1 MKKLFVLFI
10 CLFTLSTA
18 TYAREDRPIRV
29 DQLPAKAQQFIKK
42 YFPDLKVALAKVDK
56 SWFDQEY
63 EVIFVNGNKVEFRK
77 YGDLKEVDCK
87 YSMVPA
93 GIVPVPIVE
102 YLKENHPDIPVI
114 KFEQDTK
121 EYAYLHSLNVDKE
134 YEVKLK
140 GGIEL
145 TFDKQFRLIDYD
157 D

>member
-77 YGDLKEVDCK
+77 YCDLKEVDCK

-93 GIVPVPIVE
+93 GIVPV
-102 YLKENHPDIPVI
+102 I
-114 KFEQDTK
+114 KFEQDT
-121 EYAYLHSLNVDKE
+121 KE

>member
-29 DQLPAKAQQFIKK
+29 DQRPAKAQQFIKK
-42 YFPDLKVALAKVDK
+42 DFPDLKVALAKVDK

-121 EYAYLHSLNVDKE
+121 EY
-134 YEVKLK
+134 EVKLK

>member
-1 MKKLFVLFI
+1 M
-10 CLFTLSTA
+10 
-18 TYAREDRPIRV
+18 
-29 DQLPAKAQQFIKK
+29 
-42 YFPDLKVALAKVDK
+42 DK

-121 EYAYLHSLNVDKE
+121 EY
-134 YEVKLK
+134 EVKLK